1 MGFENLTP
9 LRRSMLCVFF
19 VYFDNNHPFGG
30 INSPFGGINSPFGGI
45 NLGFGGTNFSFGGIK
60 MGFWWY

>member
-1 MGFENLTP
+1 MGIGGINSSTSLNAVC
-9 LRRSMLCVFF
+9 SF

>member
-1 MGFENLTP
+1 MGFEIITP
-9 LRRSMLCVFF
+9 LRRSMLCVF

>member
-1 MGFENLTP
+1 MVFGGINSSTSLNTV
-9 LRRSMLCVFF
+9 CFF

-45 NLGFGGTNFSFGGIK
+45 NSPFGGTNFSFGGIK